1 MIRNS
6 KLLSFH
12 EFTRDWKHLYKIH
25 FNQSCWFTNLSLRPP
40 RRCFLFFFTFN
51 PKSVVP
57 AQVHENLFSWRK
69 TASSWPKNTSEAGG
83 VGGGGTGRGD
93 VWPVKGIRSPPL
105 AGAETLL
112 CLLACLT
119 YFLRPDKLQRH
130 EARLYVFGLGYI
142 PERAEWTLGGR
153 EDRPVVGGQVVCP
166 RRHTLLKGQAP
177 RSGWFG
183 LAALDI

>member
-12 EFTRDWKHLYKIH
+12 EFTRNWKHLYKIH
-25 FNQSCWFTNLSLRPP
+25 FIFHYGHRVAA
-40 RRCFLFFFTFN
+40 FFFFHFQSKECRARPGARKPLFLAKN
-51 PKSVVP
+51 RQQLAKK
-57 AQVHENLFSWRK
+57 HERGRWGWG
-69 TASSWPKNTSEAGG
+69 A
-83 VGGGGTGRGD
+83 GRGD

-112 CLLACLT
+112 CFLACLT

-153 EDRPVVGGQVVCP
+153 EDHPVVGGQVVCP

-177 RSGWFG
+177 RSGWFC
-183 LAALDI
+183 LAALNI

>member
-1 MIRNS
+1 MNLHTIGNICTKYILTNS
-6 KLLSFH
+6 VGSLICHYGRRVAAFCFFSLSIQ
-12 EFTRDWKHLYKIH
+12 RVL
-25 FNQSCWFTNLSLRPP
+25 CPP
-40 RRCFLFFFTFN
+40 RCTKTSF
-51 PKSVVP
+51 PGEKPP
-57 AQVHENLFSWRK
+57 AVGQK
-69 TASSWPKNTSEAGG
+69 TRARPVGLGG
-83 VGGGGTGRGD
+83 VRGRRGD

-112 CLLACLT
+112 CFLACLT

-183 LAALDI
+183 LAALNI